1 MNKVWKIYD
10 IINVSFKFLYKMS
23 YIRNVHVFL
32 SFICDVYTFLY
43 NVLSFSCFVQ
53 NISSV
58 PNNISLCPEMH
69 ENVPKIK
76 GRNIIVIF
84 VCSCNVA
91 ASNISKMKIRH
102 LKIII

>member
-1 MNKVWKIYD
+1 M
-10 IINVSFKFLYKMS
+10 FLP
-23 YIRNVHVFL
+23 
-32 SFICDVYTFLY
+32 FICDVYTFLY
-43 NVLSFSCFVQ
+43 NVLSFSYYVQ

-58 PNNISLCPEMH
+58 LDNISLCPKTH

-76 GRNIIVIF
+76 GKDTIVIF

-102 LKIII
+102 LKSII